1 MNAKQEIYA
10 AVGAYAA
17 VWANRQHFTDTDCKH
32 ALDIFNTALSALV
45 QSEREDAARA
55 EREAAAKCVP
65 TNWLDPLMDRKFGSG
80 ADGRAIEALLLCI
93 AERIRSRV
101 TEPQAREEGK

>member
-1 MNAKQEIYA
+1 MDKL
-10 AVGAYAA
+10 
-17 VWANRQHFTDTDCKH
+17 DL
-32 ALDIFNTALSALV
+32 ALRLEAIERKLFEDAERGSPVDYYDEALAQLV
-45 QSEREDAARA
+45 AEQREDAARA